1 MEGFESVSSS
11 AATPQEAAKAREKM
25 LTDKMGN
32 LIAKKKIAGT
42 LSRKVA
48 EIWGESE

>member
-1 MEGFESVSSS
+1 MSSS
-11 AATPQEAAKAREKM
+11 AATPQDAAKARERM

-48 EIWGESE
+48 EIWGEKE